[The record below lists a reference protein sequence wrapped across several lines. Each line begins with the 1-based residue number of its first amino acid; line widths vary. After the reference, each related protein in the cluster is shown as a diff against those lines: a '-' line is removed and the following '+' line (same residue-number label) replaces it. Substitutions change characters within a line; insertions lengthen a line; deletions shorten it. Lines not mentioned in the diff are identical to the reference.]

1 MNLIDES
8 DDTALRRACYKG
20 HVDVV
25 KVLLQNGAFVNAT
38 CSEMGYSGIHWAAQE
53 GHVGLVNVLIQN
65 GVDLTHVGND
75 GFRPLRLAVCCRNIT
90 FALELLCH
98 GAAIDEES
106 LDSIKRIPFF
116 GVIMEKLELL
126 RNGKPMGASLLCE
139 EERHFMWCVGF
150 FLSWQYPE
158 AAFKTYRSIRSFIT
172 YNGIFMAREFKL
184 GNESIWHMAKTLDK
198 RKS

>member
-1 MNLIDES
+1 MKAT
-8 DDTALRRACYKG
+8 TALRRACYKG

-98 GAAIDEES
+98 GAAIDGSWTVSRES
-106 LDSIKRIPFF
+106 HFRSDHGETGI
-116 GVIMEKLELL
+116 
-126 RNGKPMGASLLCE
+126 AS
-139 EERHFMWCVGF
+139 
-150 FLSWQYPE
+150 
-158 AAFKTYRSIRSFIT
+158 
-172 YNGIFMAREFKL
+172 
-184 GNESIWHMAKTLDK
+184 
-198 RKS
+198 